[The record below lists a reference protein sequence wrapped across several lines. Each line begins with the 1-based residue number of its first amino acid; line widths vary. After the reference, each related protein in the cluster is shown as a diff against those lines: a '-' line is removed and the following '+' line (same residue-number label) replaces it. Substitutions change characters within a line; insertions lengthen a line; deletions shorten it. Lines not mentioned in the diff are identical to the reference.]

1 MNDIQ
6 QTYGDLP
13 EKTFERGDI
22 LIEEGAVDCN
32 LLILQTGEV
41 EIIKCGVRITVVSTP
56 GAFFGEVS
64 MLLGEPAMAT
74 VRAVNSTTVRVFS
87 QSANFLAEH
96 PAAGVEIARLLAK
109 RLGGVTNYL
118 VDLRQQFSDQK
129 NHLAVVDEIL
139 GNLLNSSG

>member
-1 MNDIQ
+1 MNDIL

-13 EKTFERGDI
+13 ERSFERGEI
-22 LIEEGAVDCN
+22 LIEEGATGGN

-41 EIIKCGVRITVVSTP
+41 EIIKSGIRVTVVSTP

-64 MLLGEPAMAT
+64 LLLGIPAMAT
-74 VRAVNSTTVRVFS
+74 VRAAKPTTVREFS
-87 QSANFLAEH
+87 QSTKFLTDH
-96 PAAGVEIARLLAK
+96 PTAGVEIARLLAN
-109 RLGGVTNYL
+109 RLNGVTNYL
-118 VDLRQQFSDQK
+118 VDLRQQFRDQK

>member
-1 MNDIQ
+1 MNDILH
-6 QTYGDLP
+6 TYGDLP
-13 EKTFERGDI
+13 ERSFERGDI
-22 LIEEGAVDCN
+22 LIEEGSTGCN

-41 EIIKCGVRITVVSTP
+41 EIIKRGIRVTVVSTP

-64 MLLGEPAMAT
+64 LLLGEPAMAT
-74 VRAVNSTTVRVFS
+74 VRAAKPTTVRELS
-87 QSANFLAEH
+87 HTAKFLTDH

-139 GNLLNSSG
+139 ENLLNSSG